1 MTPEKVFKKIARDFT
16 DLVPTE
22 VFHHCGEQTGKYEEY
37 CIRITVPYKIT
48 WLTVAILLH
57 ELGHVL
63 CDNEWVNLLIILER
77 CFGRYNKKG
86 VAYKIDEG
94 TATALAGALAIKYSI
109 YKKVSRYIN
118 QMETGL

>member
-1 MTPEKVFKKIARDFT
+1 M
-16 DLVPTE
+16 
-22 VFHHCGEQTGKYEEY
+22 
-37 CIRITVPYKIT
+37 PYKIT

-109 YKKVSRYIN
+109 YEKVSRYIN
-118 QMETGL
+118 LMETGI